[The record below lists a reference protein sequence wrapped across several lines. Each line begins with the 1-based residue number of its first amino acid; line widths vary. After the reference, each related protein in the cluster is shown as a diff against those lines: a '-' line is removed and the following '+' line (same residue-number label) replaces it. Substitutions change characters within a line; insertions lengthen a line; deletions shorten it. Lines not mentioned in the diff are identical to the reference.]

1 MNKAPASTLHAKGAF
16 FWKSMDFQLSLEKKI
31 KSVAILVNFL
41 ERFEVAH
48 KMKFS
53 SSFFEN
59 LKIRQNIIFSLC
71 FDGVIVSQKWVQEK
85 LRFYCRELKIYF
97 QRATGMM
104 NTNLISNTSY
114 GAPFWKRRLFYLKIA
129 YFLQKVWDFGRFLKK
144 EKAPFFS
151 GVFRSSIVQKKLIYI
166 YVMASVYVPCVSD
179 TLKRKRR
186 LFKTSFGISKCF
198 IFDRNFD
205 FWK

>member
-1 MNKAPASTLHAKGAF
+1 MR
-16 FWKSMDFQLSLEKKI
+16 FQISLENVKG
-31 KSVAILVNFL
+31 VAILVNFL

-97 QRATGMM
+97 QRATSMM
-104 NTNLISNTSY
+104 NTNLISNTSFE
-114 GAPFWKRRLFYLKIA
+114 APFWKRRLFYLKIA

-151 GVFRSSIVQKKLIYI
+151 GVFRSSIVQKKLIYT

-179 TLKRKRR
+179 SLKRKKR

-198 IFDRNFD
+198 IFDRNFN
-205 FWK
+205 FWR

>member
-1 MNKAPASTLHAKGAF
+1 
-16 FWKSMDFQLSLEKKI
+16 MDFQLSLEKKI
-31 KSVAILVNFL
+31 KSVAILVIFL

-97 QRATGMM
+97 QRATSMM

-114 GAPFWKRRLFYLKIA
+114 EAPFWKRRLFYLKIA
-129 YFLQKVWDFGRFLKK
+129 CFLQKVSDFGRFLKK
-144 EKAPFFS
+144 EKAPFFF
-151 GVFRSSIVQKKLIYI
+151 GRFSIVYCSKKANLHICDGFRICALRFRLAQKKK
-166 YVMASVYVPCVSD
+166 AP
-179 TLKRKRR
+179 
-186 LFKTSFGISKCF
+186 F
-198 IFDRNFD
+198 
-205 FWK
+205 

>member
-1 MNKAPASTLHAKGAF
+1 MFCDHRKKPNGIIPGIPVSIWKFLFLATKRRLYLKPCQSQVKKKAPFRFLASIRPQKQKAPFQAPFFDFSQNCIFSKNKGAFSLNKAPASTLYAKGAF

-71 FDGVIVSQKWVQEK
+71 FDGVIVSQK
-85 LRFYCRELKIYF
+85 
-97 QRATGMM
+97 
-104 NTNLISNTSY
+104 
-114 GAPFWKRRLFYLKIA
+114 
-129 YFLQKVWDFGRFLKK
+129 
-144 EKAPFFS
+144 
-151 GVFRSSIVQKKLIYI
+151 
-166 YVMASVYVPCVSD
+166 
-179 TLKRKRR
+179 
-186 LFKTSFGISKCF
+186 
-198 IFDRNFD
+198 
-205 FWK
+205 

>member
-1 MNKAPASTLHAKGAF
+1 M
-16 FWKSMDFQLSLEKKI
+16 E
-31 KSVAILVNFL
+31 
-41 ERFEVAH
+41 
-48 KMKFS
+48 FS

-71 FDGVIVSQKWVQEK
+71 FDGVLMSQKWVQEK

-97 QRATGMM
+97 QRATSMM

-129 YFLQKVWDFGRFLKK
+129 YFLQKVSDFGRFLKK
-144 EKAPFFS
+144 EKAPFFVD
-151 GVFRSSIVQKKLIYI
+151 VFRSSIIQKKLTQIHVI
-166 YVMASVYVPCVSD
+166 ASVHVPYVSN
-179 TLKRKRR
+179 TLWRKRR

-205 FWK
+205 FWR

>member
-97 QRATGMM
+97 QRATGMI
-104 NTNLISNTSY
+104 NTNLIPNTSY
-114 GAPFWKRRLFYLKIA
+114 EASFWKRHLFYLKLTR
-129 YFLQKVWDFGRFLKK
+129 FLQKVWNFGRFLKK
-144 EKAPFFS
+144 KTRRFFWTFFGRLLFKKANLHITMGWSVEKAHHARKLFFVIES
-151 GVFRSSIVQKKLIYI
+151 
-166 YVMASVYVPCVSD
+166 
-179 TLKRKRR
+179 
-186 LFKTSFGISKCF
+186 
-198 IFDRNFD
+198 
-205 FWK
+205 

>member
-1 MNKAPASTLHAKGAF
+1 
-16 FWKSMDFQLSLEKKI
+16 MDFQLSLEKKI

-129 YFLQKVWDFGRFLKK
+129 YFYKKCEILDDFWKK
-144 EKAPFFS
+144 KRRLFFRA
-151 GVFRSSIVQKKLIYI
+151 FFDRLLFKKKLIYI

-198 IFDRNFD
+198 IFDRNFN
-205 FWK
+205 FWR

>member
-1 MNKAPASTLHAKGAF
+1 
-16 FWKSMDFQLSLEKKI
+16 MDFQLSLEKKI

-59 LKIRQNIIFSLC
+59 LKIRQNIIFSVC
-71 FDGVIVSQKWVQEK
+71 FDGVIVNQKWVQEK

-97 QRATGMM
+97 QRATSMM

-114 GAPFWKRRLFYLKIA
+114 EAPFWKRRLFYLKIA

-144 EKAPFFS
+144 EKAPFFCRR
-151 GVFRSSIVQKKLIYI
+151 FSIVYCSKKVNL
-166 YVMASVYVPCVSD
+166 D
-179 TLKRKRR
+179 TCDSFSTCALRFKHALKKKAP
-186 LFKTSFGISKCF
+186 F
-198 IFDRNFD
+198 
-205 FWK
+205 

>member
-16 FWKSMDFQLSLEKKI
+16 FWKSMDFQISLEKKI

-97 QRATGMM
+97 QRATSMM
-104 NTNLISNTSY
+104 NTNPISNTSY
-114 GAPFWKRRLFYLKIA
+114 EAPFWKRRLFYLKIA

-144 EKAPFFS
+144 EMAPFFRT
-151 GVFRSSIVQKKLIYI
+151 FFDRL
-166 YVMASVYVPCVSD
+166 
-179 TLKRKRR
+179 
-186 LFKTSFGISKCF
+186 LFKKKANVHICDGFRICALRFRLAHKKKALF
-198 IFDRNFD
+198 
-205 FWK
+205 

>member
-1 MNKAPASTLHAKGAF
+1 
-16 FWKSMDFQLSLEKKI
+16 MDFQLSLEKKI

-97 QRATGMM
+97 QRATGIIK
-104 NTNLISNTSY
+104 TNLISNTSCE
-114 GAPFWKRRLFYLKIA
+114 APFWKRRLFYLKIA
-129 YFLQKVWDFGRFLKK
+129 CFLQKVSDIGRFLKK
-144 EKAPFFS
+144 EKAPFFVD
-151 GVFRSSIVQKKLIYI
+151 VFRSSIVQKKLTYT
-166 YVMASVYVPCVSD
+166 YVIASVHVPCD
-179 TLKRKRR
+179 PNTLWRKRR
-186 LFKTSFGISKCF
+186 LSKTSFGISKCL
-198 IFDRNFD
+198 IFH
-205 FWK
+205 

>member
-1 MNKAPASTLHAKGAF
+1 M
-16 FWKSMDFQLSLEKKI
+16 
-31 KSVAILVNFL
+31 VNFL

-53 SSFFEN
+53 SSLFEN

-71 FDGVIVSQKWVQEK
+71 FDGVIVSKKWVQEK

-179 TLKRKRR
+179 SLKRKKR
-186 LFKTSFGISKCF
+186 LFLNVVWDFKMLHFWSKF
-198 IFDRNFD
+198 RFLKIERDDTFYKKARLLHGKM
-205 FWK
+205 WSQALRS